1 MSEKQHRIDIAW
13 ILATLGLLGTI
24 MVAFVHLLTLQDPVS
39 SIVYQLVCVSFILC
53 GIFLALYSPPTE
65 EVTV

>member
-1 MSEKQHRIDIAW
+1 MTEKQHRIDIAW

-24 MVAFVHLLTLQDPVS
+24 MVVFVHLITDQDPVS
-39 SIVYQLVCVSFILC
+39 SIVYQLVGVSFILC

-65 EVTV
+65 KVAA